1 MIVIDNDSVC
11 AVILNSYQQKAR
23 VYNVTLIF
31 QSGNEYCNFHLLM
44 HLLSMNNIIF
54 GKKKKKTPHHL
65 QSVWA
70 QFCEVHILN
79 KRLGMLSTLA

>member
-1 MIVIDNDSVC
+1 MIVIVNDSVC

-31 QSGNEYCNFHLLM
+31 QRGNEYCNFHLLM

-54 GKKKKKTPHHL
+54 GKKTPHHL

-79 KRLGMLSTLA
+79 KRLEMLSTLA

>member
-1 MIVIDNDSVC
+1 MIVIVNDSVC

-54 GKKKKKTPHHL
+54 GKKKKKHPTIYK
-65 QSVWA
+65 V
-70 QFCEVHILN
+70 FGLN
-79 KRLGMLSTLA
+79 FVKYTFSTRD